1 MGDHLICIDC
11 LEKLLK
17 IDNTISTKIV
27 CRNKSIFGD
36 IRDFSKLN
44 NVQLIPYKLLINY
57 FIKNIFKDK
66 IIFIIDTEPHFR
78 LGALFGL
85 IMPGAIISTNYR
97 TSYDYLFKKF
107 YPNIQFN
114 HYDENLQEGVYIIN
128 LINNCIN
135 LFLNTSEENNKLRKI
150 TNNEFKNNFLV
161 LDKSNLDFKKLEFHD
176 SLIKK
181 LIQKIED

>member
-66 IIFIIDTEPHFR
+66 IIFIIDTEPYFR

-97 TSYDYLFKKF
+97 TSYDYLLR
-107 YPNIQFN
+107 
-114 HYDENLQEGVYIIN
+114 NL
-128 LINNCIN
+128 
-135 LFLNTSEENNKLRKI
+135 S
-150 TNNEFKNNFLV
+150 
-161 LDKSNLDFKKLEFHD
+161 
-176 SLIKK
+176 
-181 LIQKIED
+181 